1 MGCSSSTDLSDDQV
15 EEYQDC
21 TFFTKR
27 EVLHVYKRF
36 EVLCH
41 EFHGTDALPLST
53 TLTLEQVLS
62 LPELQHNP
70 FGTRMCE
77 VFSADGSGC
86 LTFEDFL
93 DMMSVFSEG
102 ATRDVKATYAFRIYD
117 FDGDKY
123 LNESDLQQTVALL
136 CDNLEE
142 EDLQLVTEKVLDE
155 ADLDSDRKLSYVEF
169 EHVVSRAPDFVNT
182 FKIRI

>member
-1 MGCSSSTDLSDDQV
+1 MIGTLIGFRLPWCVVDFDLSFLSQHTH
-15 EEYQDC
+15 
-21 TFFTKR
+21 TFISLNCF
-27 EVLHVYKRF
+27 LNMQMQ
-36 EVLCH
+36 
-41 EFHGTDALPLST
+41 
-53 TLTLEQVLS
+53 LT
-62 LPELQHNP
+62 
-70 FGTRMCE
+70 
-77 VFSADGSGC
+77 
-86 LTFEDFL
+86 
-93 DMMSVFSEG
+93 
-102 ATRDVKATYAFRIYD
+102 D